1 MAKNKEPKALKKGK
15 ASFNLIGRVK
25 RTDKSFNLNNTY
37 DSGWTDNSMYIGVD
51 CGNGNVVY
59 SEMRSGFFPDNE
71 STIRA
76 YSKDDKDENGKS
88 KSVEIAWEDRLDE
101 SILDTVADTSLITVG
116 VEKDVHGK
124 TVYKKFLQAYDAVE
138 YLDEYLEDNV
148 VVNVKGNLGYSEY
161 DGNVSVKK
169 DITSIVLSK
178 VEDENDFKATFSQTI
193 LIEPKCIGKTLEEK
207 GTIEL
212 DAYVVDYVG
221 KPKVDGKKVEVKKNV
236 VFPKTF
242 EIEIN
247 ENHINVEIDDKL
259 LKTKETVLCSDS
271 SGGWRS
277 KIKEIKPISSD
288 FQVEADELINRIEEL
303 KNNAQIWQATGGT
316 HVAGIVYKNNFIVK
330 EDVSRHV
337 AVDKVIGYG
346 ILHNYDLSN
355 SYVIYSGR
363 MPADMV
369 IKIVRAGIPV
379 LASNAAPAYSGC
391 ETAKKGNVTLV
402 GFLRGQRFNVYNNK
416 NRIIF

>member
-1 MAKNKEPKALKKGK
+1 MEEKAQNYKNGK
-15 ASFNLIGRVK
+15 INYVTEKVVK
-25 RTDKSFNLNNTY
+25 D
-37 DSGWTDNSMYIGVD
+37 
-51 CGNGNVVY
+51 
-59 SEMRSGFFPDNE
+59 
-71 STIRA
+71 STITLTINNEINRNLSA
-76 YSKDDKDENGKS
+76 IEDSLEEFAVGYLFNENMVKS
-88 KSVEIAWEDRLDE
+88 
-101 SILDTVADTSLITVG
+101 
-116 VEKDVHGK
+116 
-124 TVYKKFLQAYDAVE
+124 
-138 YLDEYLEDNV
+138 LED
-148 VVNVKGNLGYSEY
+148 
-161 DGNVSVKK
+161 
-169 DITSIVLSK
+169 
-178 VEDENDFKATFSQTI
+178 
-193 LIEPKCIGKTLEEK
+193 IEK
-207 GTIEL
+207 
-212 DAYVVDYVG
+212 
-221 KPKVDGKKVEVKKNV
+221 
-236 VFPKTF
+236 
-242 EIEIN
+242 IEIN

-355 SYVIYSGR
+355 SYIIYSGR

-379 LASNAAPAYSGC
+379 LAYSGC

>member
-1 MAKNKEPKALKKGK
+1 MKQIMEEKAQNYKNGK
-15 ASFNLIGRVK
+15 INYVTEKVVK
-25 RTDKSFNLNNTY
+25 D
-37 DSGWTDNSMYIGVD
+37 
-51 CGNGNVVY
+51 
-59 SEMRSGFFPDNE
+59 
-71 STIRA
+71 STITLTINNEINRNLSA
-76 YSKDDKDENGKS
+76 IEDSLEEFAVGYLFNENMVKS
-88 KSVEIAWEDRLDE
+88 
-101 SILDTVADTSLITVG
+101 
-116 VEKDVHGK
+116 
-124 TVYKKFLQAYDAVE
+124 
-138 YLDEYLEDNV
+138 LED
-148 VVNVKGNLGYSEY
+148 
-161 DGNVSVKK
+161 
-169 DITSIVLSK
+169 
-178 VEDENDFKATFSQTI
+178 
-193 LIEPKCIGKTLEEK
+193 IEK
-207 GTIEL
+207 
-212 DAYVVDYVG
+212 
-221 KPKVDGKKVEVKKNV
+221 
-236 VFPKTF
+236 
-242 EIEIN
+242 IEIN

-277 KIKEIKPISSD
+277 KIKEIEPIISD

-391 ETAKKGNVTLV
+391 ETAK
-402 GFLRGQRFNVYNNK
+402 
-416 NRIIF
+416 

>member
-1 MAKNKEPKALKKGK
+1 MAKTKEPKALKKGK

-221 KPKVDGKKVEVKKNV
+221 KSKVDGKKVEVKKNV

-242 EIEIN
+242 EIEVN
-247 ENHINVEIDDKL
+247 ENPEITAKMIKRFFDPKKKGQVNEITVAGKLVEGGSTVTITKDDIPDDIKELIEMGVYSEDEAVKKIAVGGNGNRERRMIVVKPDIVYVGQGDDRKPTVAFEEGKYEEDDLIFYEQAL
-259 LKTKETVLCSDS
+259 LAAGEDSGDTDSTSDS
-271 SGGWRS
+271 S
-277 KIKEIKPISSD
+277 EMTD
-288 FQVEADELINRIEEL
+288 EDDEL
-303 KNNAQIWQATGGT
+303 
-316 HVAGIVYKNNFIVK
+316 VK
-330 EDVSRHV
+330 M
-337 AVDKVIGYG
+337 
-346 ILHNYDLSN
+346 L
-355 SYVIYSGR
+355 
-363 MPADMV
+363 ADM
-369 IKIVRAGIPV
+369 A
-379 LASNAAPAYSGC
+379 
-391 ETAKKGNVTLV
+391 
-402 GFLRGQRFNVYNNK
+402 
-416 NRIIF
+416 